1 MESLLF
7 PLATVE
13 QMLKVYSSIRDAYGR
28 YCAHS
33 IMGESF
39 SPNEMNV
46 LIFLSNNPSINTAKE
61 LTVTLGVSKG
71 LVCRS
76 TDSLIRQGYL
86 ISEED
91 TKDHRIL
98 HLRLTE
104 KADPVIAQLRS
115 SLEEFSAAVMK
126 DITKEE
132 LEVYN
137 RVQQQM
143 AENIA
148 AMIKGKKENNND
160 SVKEN

>member
-1 MESLLF
+1 MMEKVLF

-13 QMLKVYSSIRDAYGR
+13 QMLKVYSAIRDAYGR
-28 YCAHS
+28 FCAHS
-33 IMGESF
+33 IIGESF

-98 HLRLTE
+98 HLRLTK

-115 SLEEFSAAVMK
+115 NLEEFSSGVIRG
-126 DITKEE
+126 ITKEE
-132 LEVYN
+132 LDIYN
-137 RVQQQM
+137 KVQTQM
-143 AENIA
+143 ACNIE
-148 AMIKGKKENNND
+148 AMIKEKEGN
-160 SVKEN
+160 